1 MKQITIQ
8 LGGRDFTVAQLPI
21 RPDAEWRKGV
31 KEIIEP
37 ISELMISSQIATPTP
52 DRMVRLAFGSALI
65 IDPQAVLDAL
75 LLYSPALEAEREWI
89 EQNAYSDEALTA
101 LLSLFFG
108 MTPAATA
115 PANGSPAKPPATIST
130 N

>member
-1 MKQITIQ
+1 MKQIVIK
-8 LGGRDFTVAQLPI
+8 LGDRDFTVAQLPI
-21 RPDAEWRKGV
+21 RPDGEWRKSV
-31 KEIIEP
+31 REIVEP
-37 ISELMISSQIATPTP
+37 LSELMISSQISTPTP
-52 DRMVRLAFGSALI
+52 DRMVRLAFSSALI

-101 LLSLFFG
+101 LLTLFFG

-115 PANGSPAKPPATIST
+115 PTNGSLAKPPATI
-130 N
+130 